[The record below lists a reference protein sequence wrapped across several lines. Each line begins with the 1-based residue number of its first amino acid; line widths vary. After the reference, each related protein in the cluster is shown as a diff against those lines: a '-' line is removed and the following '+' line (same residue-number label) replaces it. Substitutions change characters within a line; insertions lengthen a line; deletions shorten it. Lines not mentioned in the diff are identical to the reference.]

1 MPEDGLVVLYG
12 DPAAGKSFL
21 ALDWGLSV
29 ATGVPALGH
38 EVKKGEVV
46 YIYGEGIRGL
56 RQRAEARLKEHNLP
70 THRAFGRCRS
80 R

>member
-29 ATGVPALGH
+29 ATGVPSLGH

-46 YIYGEGIRGL
+46 YI
-56 RQRAEARLKEHNLP
+56 
-70 THRAFGRCRS
+70 
-80 R
+80 